1 MELIKE
7 QTRLAKWGNSKA
19 ARIPSQ
25 IIKQLKLDDN
35 QDMTITIEN
44 GSIVLTPIKK
54 NPTNIHELF
63 KDWKDDGKGITSLIG
78 ESQKVMNFN
87 GKPR

>member
-7 QTRLAKWGNSKA
+7 QTRLAKWGKSKA
-19 ARIPSQ
+19 ARIPSK

-63 KDWKDDGKGITSLIG
+63 NDWQDDGKRDHELDW
-78 ESQKVMNFN
+78 
-87 GKPR
+87 GKSEGNELQW

>member
-7 QTRLAKWGNSKA
+7 QTSLAILGNDRA
-19 ARIPSQ
+19 VRIPSQ
-25 IIKQLKLDDN
+25 IIKQLNLDDN

-44 GSIVLTPIKK
+44 GSIILTPIRK

-63 KDWKDDGKGITSLIG
+63 KEWQDDGKRDHELDW
-78 ESQKVMNFN
+78 
-87 GKPR
+87 GKSEGNELPW